1 MKSFEIDIT
10 LKNKNV
16 HIVNKRISS
25 EEYIDFLKRTD
36 LGSQY
41 PLEDFEKRIDT
52 LVKNV
57 PISLI
62 AYHEGKIIG
71 VCFGLTDFAYWLFLS
86 DLGVDREYVRLG
98 IGRMLIEQ
106 AHLLAGGIDNIVMFT
121 TSNEDAVGF
130 YKKCEWKTSEFLK
143 YDKIKWTSHTVI

>member
-1 MKSFEIDIT
+1 MKSFVIDIT
-10 LKNKNV
+10 VKNKNI

-41 PLEDFEKRIDT
+41 PLEDFENRIDT
-52 LVKNV
+52 LVRNV

-62 AYHEGKIIG
+62 AYLDGKIIG

-86 DLGVDREYVRLG
+86 DLGVDRNFVRLG
-98 IGRMLIEQ
+98 IGRILIERAQ
-106 AHLLAGGIDNIVMFT
+106 LLAGGVDNIVMFT
-121 TSNEDAVGF
+121 ASNEEAVDF
-130 YKKCEWKTSEFLK
+130 YKKCGWTTTEFLK
-143 YDKIKWTSHTVI
+143 YDKIKWTNHTVI